1 MRIPV
6 ELKHASRLLNHGPT
20 VLVASGDGAGRRD
33 VMAAAWNMPLD
44 FLPPKVAV
52 VIDKATFTRELI
64 AASGSFV
71 LSVPCAAQIDLVV
84 AVGNSSGRDIDKFAA
99 HGIATAP
106 ASQVPAPL
114 VEGCLAWLEC
124 KVCPEPHNEASYDLF
139 LAEVVA
145 AWAEDFAFKN
155 GHWQD
160 LPEPQRALHHL
171 GGGNFFTSG
180 GLLKGSATG

>member
-6 ELKHASRLLNHGPT
+6 DLSHASRLLNHGPT
-20 VLVASGDGAGRRD
+20 VLVSSSDGTHRD

-44 FLPPKVAV
+44 FSPPKVAV
-52 VIDKATFTRELI
+52 VIDRNTHTRLLVE
-64 AASGSFV
+64 ASGSFV
-71 LSVPCAAQIDLVV
+71 LAVPSAEQLEMVV
-84 AVGNSSGRDIDKFAA
+84 GVGNSSGRDVDKFVRF
-99 HGIATAP
+99 GIGTEP

-114 VEGCLAWLEC
+114 ISGCLAWLEC
-124 KVCPEPHNEASYDLF
+124 RVYPEPHNETTYDLF

-145 AWAEDFAFKN
+145 AWADGEAFRG

-160 LPEPQRALHHL
+160 DVPPGRRALHHL

-180 GLLKGSATG
+180 GLVRAP